1 MQAKLIQRLAMA
13 LVLANGL
20 ACHTMNFEVERAS
33 PGGVE
38 KIHDRKAFFLAGL
51 VPTRTVDGREHCPN
65 GVQSIREETTFGDG
79 LLSVITLAIYTPRS
93 SNYYCREGD

>member
-1 MQAKLIQRLAMA
+1 MQAKVIRPLAMA

-20 ACHTMNFEVERAS
+20 ACHTMNFEVEQAS

-38 KIHDRKAFFLAGL
+38 KVHDRKAFFLWGL
-51 VPTRTVDGREHCPN
+51 APTRTVDIREHCPN

-79 LLSVITLAIYTPRS
+79 FFDLITIGIYSPRS
-93 SNYYCREGD
+93 SNYYCKKGQ

>member
-1 MQAKLIQRLAMA
+1 MV

-20 ACHTMNFEVERAS
+20 ACHTMNFEVEQAK

-38 KIHDRKAFFLAGL
+38 KIHDRKAFFLGGL
-51 VPTRTVDGREHCPN
+51 VPTRNVDAREHCPN

-79 LLSVITLAIYTPRS
+79 LLSLITIGIYSPRS
-93 SNYYCREGD
+93 SDYYCKKGN